1 MIEEIGTVVRGE
13 HYLAVM
19 LILILACILAGR
31 SILSERVN
39 QGSFWITLIVCAFL
53 VIQDVFEKMTQMDP
67 ARKDLRMIASIAGYT
82 LRPAAVLGFLLV
94 VWPSGRPNY
103 EDAKGSEMRSRR
115 LLP

>member
-1 MIEEIGTVVRGE
+1 MKDMTMYDQR
-13 HYLAVM
+13 
-19 LILILACILAGR
+19 
-31 SILSERVN
+31 
-39 QGSFWITLIVCAFL
+39 T
-53 VIQDVFEKMTQMDP
+53 VFEKMTQMDP
-67 ARKDLRMIASIAGYT
+67 AKKDLRMIASIAGYT

>member
-19 LILILACILAGR
+19 LILILACILTGR

-67 ARKDLRMIASIAGYT
+67 AKKDLRMIASIAGYT